1 MFSSYLM
8 HFAILLYCPLKLQRV
23 ANSSFN
29 YHFREFTLSNPI
41 LASTLNVISGK
52 VTPLDLIEVVTES
65 SVYHSFLSIGY
76 GLIADMDIE
85 SERLRCLGGLRFA
98 LWAII
103 RTIGEFDPVHCFTC
117 LNIVTFIFSILFL
130 PHVTRHA
137 LTLCCYFSAICLLSS
152 SQVQM
157 YTELPAGVKQR

>member
-1 MFSSYLM
+1 MFFPFLN
-8 HFAILLYCPLKLQRV
+8 ALYTIFNCSLKFQRV
-23 ANSSFN
+23 FPTNILSLSLSFFSTC
-29 YHFREFTLSNPI
+29 YIIFREFTLSNPI

-52 VTPLDLIEVVTES
+52 VTPLDLVEVVTES

-103 RTIGEFDPVHCFTC
+103 RTIGEFEMHSIVSPV
-117 LNIVTFIFSILFL
+117 
-130 PHVTRHA
+130 
-137 LTLCCYFSAICLLSS
+137 
-152 SQVQM
+152 
-157 YTELPAGVKQR
+157 